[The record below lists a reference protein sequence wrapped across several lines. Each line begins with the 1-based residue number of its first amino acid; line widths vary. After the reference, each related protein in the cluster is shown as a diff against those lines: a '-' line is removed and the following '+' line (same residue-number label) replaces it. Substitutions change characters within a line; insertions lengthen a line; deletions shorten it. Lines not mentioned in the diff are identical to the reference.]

1 MLVHECRVELN
12 GRREAGEA
20 VDRCPSGRRHGGRS
34 YGEAGAQS
42 CSFGDGLRCL
52 ELGLI
57 EPHAAREIYWGVL
70 LTRDLED
77 STSRSAGY
85 TGVLRNCEQDSSIE
99 QISIANKSN

>member
-1 MLVHECRVELN
+1 MELN
-12 GRREAGEA
+12 DRRETGEA

-57 EPHAAREIYWGVL
+57 EPHATTEMYRSCL
-70 LTRDLED
+70 LVGIEKTLLLYGLQDIQVYYE
-77 STSRSAGY
+77 SAS
-85 TGVLRNCEQDSSIE
+85 EQSSIE

>member
-12 GRREAGEA
+12 GRRGAGEA
-20 VDRCPSGRRHGGRS
+20 VDRCPSGRRHGGS

-57 EPHAAREIYWGVL
+57 EPHALPSTGLCLLEIAKSL
-70 LTRDLED
+70 LYGLQDIQVYYE
-77 STSRSAGY
+77 SES
-85 TGVLRNCEQDSSIE
+85 EQSSIE
-99 QISIANKSN
+99 QISIVNESN